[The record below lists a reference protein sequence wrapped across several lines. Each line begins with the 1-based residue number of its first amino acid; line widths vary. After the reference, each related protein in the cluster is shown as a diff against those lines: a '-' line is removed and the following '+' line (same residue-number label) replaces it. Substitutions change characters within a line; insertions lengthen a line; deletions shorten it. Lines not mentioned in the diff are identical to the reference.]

1 MEKKGRKFNAF
12 HFPHS
17 PQKKTIKKQIFY
29 DDNELNIGAML
40 KSYSENENEK
50 KFLSQH
56 PDVFLSKQA
65 TWLVRLIDVES
76 RETRFFS
83 LRKKKKENI
92 FIIQCFQWCQSF
104 AELLFISSLCFFFLL
119 SKYRWK
125 IFFLMVLSSK

>member
-12 HFPHS
+12 QFPHS

-65 TWLVRLIDVES
+65 T
-76 RETRFFS
+76 
-83 LRKKKKENI
+83 
-92 FIIQCFQWCQSF
+92 
-104 AELLFISSLCFFFLL
+104 
-119 SKYRWK
+119 
-125 IFFLMVLSSK
+125 